1 MSHGLREHLAID
13 RDSSRRRIADDVG
26 TLAQPQFTSS
36 PTAICRYAYTPE
48 YQRTIDWFRAQFD
61 ALGFTVWQDPLG
73 TLVAQNRPA
82 GSPVFG
88 MGSHC
93 DSNRNGGPWDGT
105 LGVVVALEVCRLA
118 AEANLDL
125 PLRVISFLEEEGSGF
140 GQLLLGSR
148 ACGHRLTEAQ
158 LRTEFTALD
167 DGRTLWEHARAAGHA
182 PERWRECAA
191 VLDDLTGWI
200 ECHIEQGRV
209 LQDAGETVGLVTG
222 IAGYV
227 HADIELHGRADHAGA
242 TPMGHRIDAMAAA
255 AEITLELE
263 RLVCVAGTGT
273 VGVVGELDLEPGLI
287 NVIPGRARLS
297 LDIRGIDETAYR
309 EVAHIIEQFAQGV
322 AARRG
327 AKARYTERQSAAP
340 VRLDETTVDALQTA
354 ARHSGVAHRRMVSGA
369 AHDTAIVA
377 ERAPSAMVFVP
388 CRDGISHAPQESADP
403 ADAAVAAEM
412 ILNAIMQLSER

>member
-1 MSHGLREHLAID
+1 MSHGQREYLAIH
-13 RDSSRRRIADDVG
+13 RESSRRRIEHDVV
-26 TLAQPQFTSS
+26 TLTQPAFTSS
-36 PTAICRYAYTPE
+36 ETAICRYAYTGE
-48 YQRTIDWFRAQFD
+48 YRRTLDWFRARFE
-61 ALGFTVWQDPLG
+61 ALGFTVWEDPLG
-73 TLVAQNRPA
+73 TFVAQNRPP
-82 GSPVFG
+82 GTPVFG
-88 MGSHC
+88 VGSHC

-105 LGVVVALEVCRLA
+105 LGVVAALEVCRLA
-118 AEANLDL
+118 ADAGLDL

-148 ACGHRLTEAQ
+148 ACGQRLTESQ

-167 DGRTLWEHARAAGHA
+167 DGRTLWEHALEAGHQ

-209 LQDAGETVGLVTG
+209 LQAAGESVGLVEG

-242 TPMGHRIDAMAAA
+242 TPMGHRVDAMAAA

-263 RLVCVAGTGT
+263 RLATAAGKGT
-273 VGVVGELDLEPGLI
+273 VGVVGELDVKPGLI
-287 NVIPGRARLS
+287 NVIPGRTRVS
-297 LDIRGIDETAYR
+297 LDIRGIQEEAYR
-309 EVAHIIEQFAQGV
+309 GVAGAIEAFAQEV

-327 AKARYTERQSAAP
+327 ATARYAERQTSAATL
-340 VRLDETTVDALQTA
+340 LDETLLDGLETA
-354 ARHSGVAHRRMVSGA
+354 ARHSGVAYRRMVSGA
-369 AHDTAIVA
+369 THDTAVVA

-388 CRDGISHAPQESADP
+388 CRNGISHSPEESADP
-403 ADAAVAAEM
+403 ADAAVACEV
-412 ILNAIMQLSER
+412 ILNTILQLTTR